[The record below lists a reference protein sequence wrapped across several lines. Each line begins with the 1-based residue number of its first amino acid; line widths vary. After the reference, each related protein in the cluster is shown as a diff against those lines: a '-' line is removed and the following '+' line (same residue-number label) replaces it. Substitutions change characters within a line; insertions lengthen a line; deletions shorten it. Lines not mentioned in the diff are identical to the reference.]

1 MVFLTMSPTGLLL
14 IHGPFIRK
22 SEGESV
28 ARNDKQVAFRL
39 PAELVD
45 ELDRKAEDMS
55 SSVPGMRVTRADI
68 VRALLVQGLG
78 TTANQDTMPASSPT
92 SRRTARAPQ
101 GWGLNNVLPSLS
113 MDED

>member
-1 MVFLTMSPTGLLL
+1 MSPTGLLL
-14 IHGPFIRK
+14 NHGPFIHK
-22 SEGESV
+22 SKGESV

-78 TTANQDTMPASSPT
+78 TTANQDTMPAPSPK
-92 SRRTARAPQ
+92 SRRTARAPH
-101 GWGLNNVLPSLS
+101 GWGLNDMLPLLS